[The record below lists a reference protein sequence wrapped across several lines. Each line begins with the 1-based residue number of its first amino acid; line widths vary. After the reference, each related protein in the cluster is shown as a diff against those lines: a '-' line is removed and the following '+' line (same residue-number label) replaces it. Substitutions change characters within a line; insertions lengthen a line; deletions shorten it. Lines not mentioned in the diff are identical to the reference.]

1 MMLFQHKIKATRES
15 VCMGDDCNAPN
26 ARELDYKPDQLFSE
40 WLSVVADYVPT
51 MHNVVWS
58 VHAKSDLLAYLI
70 FDHKG
75 NFTIELII
83 PDQNMSM
90 LGINEVYCRY
100 YYQGELVNRY
110 SDLMDKGKK

>member
-1 MMLFQHKIKATRES
+1 MILFRHKIKATRES
-15 VCMGDDCNAPN
+15 VCMGDDCDAPN
-26 ARELDYKPDQLFSE
+26 VRELDYKPDQLFSE

-58 VHAKSDLLAYLI
+58 VHSKNDLLAYLI

-75 NFTIELII
+75 NFTMELII
-83 PDQNMSM
+83 PDQKMSI

-110 SDLMDKGKK
+110 LHLMDKGKE